1 MHSII
6 RVPAACQCR
15 ETHPGGSRCNI
26 GLLFE
31 LLLLF
36 SVGVCQANAQVKSL
50 QPSENVVAAE
60 DRVELVT
67 KIDELMEQNQK
78 LNVDRERLE
87 EQNRQLLD
95 EIRQIRNRLAGGQPQ
110 TEQRVTSPSSDG
122 QPQPSSAGVVS
133 EQQLAVVSKSEDA
146 AGEGKPQ
153 ELQPAEQK
161 KKWGTYTP
169 NLGFKVANTEN
180 GDLNVSIYS
189 YARYLNQLGLDSTY
203 TNAFGKTTTLQ
214 RRQDFQLQ
222 KLQVKFLG
230 WVMDPKLRYFLYG
243 WTSNANQGQGAQVV
257 LAGNLN
263 YSFSKLFTLGA
274 GIYSLPGTRS
284 VEGNFPFWPSV
295 DSRQIADEF
304 FRPSYTSGIIVR
316 GDITDKLRYQTMLGN
331 NMSTLGVSAQQLD
344 NGLNTF
350 SGALVWTPTTG
361 EFGPGWG
368 DFEDHQKVATRFAGH
383 FTRSNET
390 KESQS
395 PSEEFENTQIRL
407 EDGSIIF
414 TPNLFGPGITVN
426 EVTNRMMAV
435 DGGIKYRGFA
445 LEGEYYLRWR
455 SDFKATN
462 TAGLPGVFDHGF
474 QLQTAAMVVPK
485 TLQAYLG
492 GSTVFGKYGN
502 PYDVRFGLNW
512 FPWKNKVVRWNNE
525 ALYLSNS
532 PVGYTSVP
540 FAVGGKGFVFHSSWE
555 LAF

>member
-1 MHSII
+1 MPKQITLLLVEFLLLS
-6 RVPAACQCR
+6 
-15 ETHPGGSRCNI
+15 SI
-26 GLLFE
+26 GL
-31 LLLLF
+31 
-36 SVGVCQANAQVKSL
+36 SQVRAQL
-50 QPSENVVAAE
+50 NNPPAETDVAMQ
-60 DRVELVT
+60 DRVELVS
-67 KIDELMEQNQK
+67 KIDELIEQNQK
-78 LNVDRERLE
+78 LDADRRKLE
-87 EQNRQLLD
+87 EENRQLLNQ
-95 EIRQIRNRLAGGQPQ
+95 IRQIRDRISGGEPQPQ
-110 TEQRVTSPSSDG
+110 ESITSQTPNEQEPTTS
-122 QPQPSSAGVVS
+122 AVN
-133 EQQLAVVSKSEDA
+133 ERQLATVGKSD
-146 AGEGKPQ
+146 EGARDEKA
-153 ELQPAEQK
+153 EENQPTEQK

-169 NLGFKVANTEN
+169 NLGFKVADTEN
-180 GDLNVSIYS
+180 GDLNISIYT

-203 TNAFGKTTTLQ
+203 TNAFGKTSTIQ

-222 KLQVKFLG
+222 KLQIKFLG
-230 WVMDPKLRYFLYG
+230 WVMDPKLRYFLYA

-274 GIYSLPGTRS
+274 GVYSLPGTRS

-304 FRPSYTSGIIVR
+304 FRPSYTSGIVVR

-361 EFGPGWG
+361 EFGSGWG
-368 DFEDHQKVATRFAGH
+368 DFEDHQKVATRLAAH

-395 PSEEFENTQIRL
+395 PAEEFENTQIRL

-414 TPNLFGPGITVN
+414 TPNLFGPGITVG
-426 EVTNRMMAV
+426 EVTDRMVSM
-435 DGGIKYRGFA
+435 DGGVKYRGFA
-445 LEGEYYLRWR
+445 LEGEYYLRWLT
-455 SDFKATN
+455 DFKASG
-462 TAGLPGVFDHGF
+462 TAALPRVFDHGF
-474 QLQTAAMVVPK
+474 QLQTSAMVVPK
-485 TLQAYLG
+485 SLQAYLG

-502 PYDVRFGLNW
+502 PYDIRVGLNW

-525 ALYLSNS
+525 ALYLSKS

-540 FAVGGKGFVFHSSWE
+540 FAVGGTGFVFHSSWE